1 MEQAMTPLKG
11 QYGLHTTS
19 TIRPDS
25 MRPKSLDSNTTLN
38 THPPMV
44 IPKRSPETIMFSIL
58 GSDEQEMTNFLSA
71 YQKNQPE
78 WDVFRKKI
86 PQELLN
92 KFKKVMEECHAEG
105 YVNPKVQD
113 GNIIWRQILT
123 RVRNKDYADQ
133 CTLCPN
139 SLAAGTCKGRM
150 RHTNQRL
157 FVPCWGV

>member
-1 MEQAMTPLKG
+1 MEQAMTPLNG
-11 QYGLHTTS
+11 QYGLNGTQS
-19 TIRPDS
+19 TKPPV
-25 MRPKSLDSNTTLN
+25 MRQNYSQGNIIGN

-92 KFKKVMEECHAEG
+92 KFKRVMNECHSEG

-113 GNIIWRQILT
+113 GNITWRQILT
-123 RVRNKDYADQ
+123 RVRSKDNADQ

-157 FVPCWGV
+157 FVPCWGA